1 MKWHDTDPT
10 EAPGQWLLVSHT
22 VRSLSQWAH
31 ALDIQS
37 CMCFV
42 LCVVYFLIS
51 LSSID
56 KYSPEQFLATLAD
69 RSYASHSRC
78 ENSNFIATQRVF
90 KNGQENI
97 RKQGFKTHQGLFKTY
112 LAKTRF
118 NFSCKSKATKACN
131 RYAFP
136 SQIFTV
142 LHQNRNKFFQL
153 GTAKKV
159 AV

>member
-1 MKWHDTDPT
+1 M
-10 EAPGQWLLVSHT
+10 L
-22 VRSLSQWAH
+22 
-31 ALDIQS
+31 
-37 CMCFV
+37 
-42 LCVVYFLIS
+42 LIS
-51 LSSID
+51 RVVCVLSYVLFTLLSPFLPLISILLSD
-56 KYSPEQFLATLAD
+56 FYPLWLIEVMQVIHDVKT
-69 RSYASHSRC
+69 H
-78 ENSNFIATQRVF
+78 FIATQRVF

-131 RYAFP
+131 RYALP
-136 SQIFTV
+136 SQLVTV